1 MKRYGWSFIQGSFL
15 LGRTS
20 AGNHVRTY
28 RRLHRD
34 ARLRLTRRQPVYGK
48 TGAGFLIKAKRRV
61 INRMEEIERM
71 LGNGKITGEKAAERL
86 CGNQYRPDKAVKRI
100 TGE

>member
-1 MKRYGWSFIQGSFL
+1 
-15 LGRTS
+15 
-20 AGNHVRTY
+20 
-28 RRLHRD
+28 
-34 ARLRLTRRQPVYGK
+34 
-48 TGAGFLIKAKRRV
+48 
-61 INRMEEIERM
+61 MEEIERM